1 MNDLSPKEV
10 VLAFFEQ
17 VRSGKNVQAA
27 YELLAETHLAHQVV
41 SGCEYA
47 ITRTPADYADH
58 IAEMRAAYG
67 DFRLIVEELLS
78 EGDKVYVRWQQQG
91 VHSGE
96 LLGIAPTHRLL
107 SERASAV
114 YRVAQGK
121 IVEYWIQI
129 ETDGVRRQLENY

>member
-1 MNDLSPKEV
+1 MNGLSPKEV

-27 YELLAETHLAHQVV
+27 HELLAETHLAHQVV

-67 DFRLIVEELLS
+67 DFRLTWKSCCSKGTRFTCAGSSKACIPANFWASRLPIDSLASEPAPFTAWLRAKSLS
-78 EGDKVYVRWQQQG
+78 IGFRSKQMACG
-91 VHSGE
+91 GS
-96 LLGIAPTHRLL
+96 
-107 SERASAV
+107 
-114 YRVAQGK
+114 
-121 IVEYWIQI
+121 
-129 ETDGVRRQLENY
+129 